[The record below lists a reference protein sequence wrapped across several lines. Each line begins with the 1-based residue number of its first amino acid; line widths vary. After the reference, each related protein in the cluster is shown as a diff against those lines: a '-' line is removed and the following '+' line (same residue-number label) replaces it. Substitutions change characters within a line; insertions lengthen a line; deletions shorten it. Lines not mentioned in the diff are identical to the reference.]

1 MIARV
6 GEEEEEMVQRRG
18 SPIRH
23 VPIGQDYQQEEKRTS
38 TGRIT
43 PHTRVALLPAEYDT
57 LATGH

>member
-38 TGRIT
+38 TGRWSDQYCS
-43 PHTRVALLPAEYDT
+43 RSEV
-57 LATGH
+57 